1 MGEGGVVMA
10 WEWEEWRDWKEEW
23 GVEDDGLIRI
33 GRRGKNTNKLR

>member
-1 MGEGGVVMA
+1 MVMA

-23 GVEDDGLIRI
+23 GVEDDGGLIRI